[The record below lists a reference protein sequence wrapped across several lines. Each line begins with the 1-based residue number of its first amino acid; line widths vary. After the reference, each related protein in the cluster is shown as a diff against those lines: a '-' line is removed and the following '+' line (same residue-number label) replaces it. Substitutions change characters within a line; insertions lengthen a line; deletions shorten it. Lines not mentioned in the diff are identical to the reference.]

1 MKTTAAAAL
10 RLEMT
15 TLSAPTAQMLS
26 GTATT
31 LMTSIAQDK
40 VTARADMLS
49 GAKTCMMTSI
59 ADL

>member
-1 MKTTAAAAL
+1 MKTTAAAL
-10 RLEMT
+10 RLDIT
-15 TLSAPTAQMLS
+15 TVAAPTAEMLA